1 MTLFVDEIIAS
12 EEKAREMDEKAREDF
27 VVRTE
32 KQLLLQKSKES
43 ELKKKLQEERS
54 QKIDTQKKEL
64 KILYQNILLSAE
76 KQSEKIKLESKEKMI
91 EIIDFVIKNLSL
103 K

>member
-1 MTLFVDEIIAS
+1 MKLLLL
-12 EEKAREMDEKAREDF
+12 KKKLGKWMKKAREDF